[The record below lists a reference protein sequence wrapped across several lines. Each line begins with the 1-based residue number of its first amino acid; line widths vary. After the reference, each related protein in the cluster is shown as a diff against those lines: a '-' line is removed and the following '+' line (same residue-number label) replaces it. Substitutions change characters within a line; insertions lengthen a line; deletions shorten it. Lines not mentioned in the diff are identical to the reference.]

1 MTPPMFS
8 VPVVSPEL
16 THELAATAAG
26 FLASLNER
34 QCGRALMSFDSGERH
49 DWHYVPRQRPG
60 LALRDMDEAQRAA
73 AIALLRAGLHEA
85 GARKALA
92 IMNRE
97 TILKRT
103 RPSEHY
109 DPLDYAFAL
118 YGDPRRPPPWAW
130 SVEGHH
136 LSLHFKLISETGITV
151 TPFFMGVAPLIL
163 HEGERALEPVLLA
176 ERDLAIQI
184 VCGLEGHD
192 RELAIIADRSMGDIL
207 TGPGREESLRT
218 PAGLPLGRLADA
230 RRDGVLRLVDEY
242 LMRLRKELA
251 EVERARL
258 REAGVENLH
267 FAWAGAPDP
276 GRPHYYRIHG
286 PTLLL
291 EYDNTQEEANHIH
304 TVWHDPGLSFG
315 DALKD
320 HYERGH
326 VRT

>member
-1 MTPPMFS
+1 MDETQR
-8 VPVVSPEL
+8 
-16 THELAATAAG
+16 TAA
-26 FLASLNER
+26 
-34 QCGRALMSFDSGERH
+34 M
-49 DWHYVPRQRPG
+49 
-60 LALRDMDEAQRAA
+60 
-73 AIALLRAGLHEA
+73 ALLRVGLSEA

-92 IMNRE
+92 IMDRE

-103 RPSEHY
+103 RTSERY

-136 LSLHFKLISETGITV
+136 LSLHFTLISETEMTV
-151 TPFFMGVAPLIL
+151 TPLFMGVAPLL
-163 HEGERALEPVLLA
+163 VHEGGGAWEPVLLG
-176 ERDLAIQI
+176 ERDLALQI
-184 VCGLEGHD
+184 VRGLEGQD
-192 RELAIIADRSMGDIL
+192 REQAIIAERSMGDIL
-207 TGPGREESLRT
+207 TGPGREESLRA
-218 PAGLPLGRLADA
+218 PMGLPLGRLADA
-230 RRDGVLRLVDEY
+230 RRDAVLRLIDKY
-242 LMRLRKELA
+242 LLRLRKELA
-251 EVERARL
+251 EACRARL

-267 FAWAGAPDP
+267 FAWAGPLDP

-291 EYDNTQEEANHIH
+291 EYDNTQEEANHVH